1 MLLDWGMMEDY
12 DCELEHSTMA
22 KEPSTKADASLPQQ
36 SEVPAWPL
44 DTSSQGSVI
53 EMEGSVDSNPIHDSP
68 TAVAYRSH
76 SNSPMMDLHELQANA
91 NMAVNQMLLIK
102 IAFSLGISLMSWLV

>member
-1 MLLDWGMMEDY
+1 
-12 DCELEHSTMA
+12 
-22 KEPSTKADASLPQQ
+22 
-36 SEVPAWPL
+36 
-44 DTSSQGSVI
+44 
-53 EMEGSVDSNPIHDSP
+53 MEGSVDSNPIHDSP
-68 TAVAYRSH
+68 TAVAYSSH